1 MEYLTVI
8 QTLSEA
14 MNSWAMA
21 QRDTASKNSIYRD
34 LWETVKSR
42 KQNIWEG
49 LGGIKKKWF

>member
-34 LWETVKSR
+34 L
-42 KQNIWEG
+42 
-49 LGGIKKKWF
+49 